1 MVQVL
6 ASVSDHDSAPQ
17 PTIEAVSV
25 ASTELNSLL
34 LRCSELSKAI
44 ARMRKLVKRLAQN
57 ADSRRLRGRLREERC
72 STKPSSSPDHRQRP
86 IARNTLRRSP
96 TNAGSARPVRSK
108 LGRACLIALMEAN
121 EPASVETIYDRIER
135 RGSFTFAGYK
145 HPFRAIVLAISA
157 MVKQGEASLLDEEG
171 RRRWRWESER
181 APSEQ
186 PPPFTLA

>member
-1 MVQVL
+1 
-6 ASVSDHDSAPQ
+6 
-17 PTIEAVSV
+17 
-25 ASTELNSLL
+25 
-34 LRCSELSKAI
+34 
-44 ARMRKLVKRLAQN
+44 
-57 ADSRRLRGRLREERC
+57 
-72 STKPSSSPDHRQRP
+72 
-86 IARNTLRRSP
+86 
-96 TNAGSARPVRSK
+96 VRSK